1 MGLKARYSLRIPPV
15 RMARKALSV
24 GITGQ
29 DGDSLAELLLC
40 KGYKVLGVV
49 RRAGSSIAAGWRPS
63 TKIRVTGRIAK
74 GSDGLEPSPT
84 ALQFP

>member
-1 MGLKARYSLRIPPV
+1 MGLKARYSLRIPPA

-29 DGDSLAELLLC
+29 DGDSLAELLLLR

-49 RRAGSSIAAGWRPS
+49 RRASSSIAAGSTPS
-63 TKIRVTGRIAK
+63 TKIRVTG
-74 GSDGLEPSPT
+74 
-84 ALQFP
+84 